1 MLELLSQ
8 IRIVA
13 LNWSLYHQIAAG
25 ALQLEMAELG
35 LPSWVRVV
43 LIKTFFIDVQRI
55 ILMHH
60 VLPNI
65 ISDGQYAHL
74 RLQLKGLIWCVFVDD
89 KTHHPK
95 VKTRAEIS
103 LLSQEK
109 LQFLHV

>member
-65 ISDGQYAHL
+65 ISDGLYAHL
-74 RLQLKGLIWCVFVDD
+74 RLQLNLKGPKWCAFVDD
-89 KTHHPK
+89 T
-95 VKTRAEIS
+95 TLYRTEIS
-103 LLSQEK
+103 LVS
-109 LQFLHV
+109 HVA